1 MAASHA
7 SGGYSVFSRLQ
18 GHKGQVLCV
27 AAPEAKAAEAL
38 VATGAEDSTVRLWDL
53 RDGATTRP
61 STGSGR
67 TSSPQVAMCLCRC
80 FGGEAVSS
88 VVFGADGAHHLYCSA
103 GGKVLE
109 FDLRSS
115 GGSRALLMT
124 SPTEVFDDGKEEVN
138 ELAVHPKGDYLAAAD
153 DSGIVKVYNTRTRR
167 VDKTLRNAHTNICHA
182 VRFRPRT
189 SWDIAS
195 GALDSTLAFWDFS
208 TGRVR
213 RKLNLSGDSYVSSA
227 SSASSCSSQQL
238 FNPPFVHSVDFTA
251 DGCFLAAGLGDSG
264 VVVVDA
270 KTRAPVGR
278 CDGHSS
284 PVSQVHYPSFDA
296 KLLVSAG
303 NDQNLLLWD
312 QRQFEHHT
320 EDLKGNSG
328 GGGGAAGD
336 GSGVSKSR
344 KSRPSGKK
352 KGKSK
357 GVNRSQPAEVDG
369 AQRRDNRR
377 EDSSGENI
385 REGLGPEVDVGSA
398 ASEAGETT
406 TEDLRDGIVRCSVPL
421 LSVRLEE
428 KPNWVTS
435 FTVPYAAI
443 AVADTSS
450 VVKILRTY
458 GS

>member
-1 MAASHA
+1 MAAPQVN
-7 SGGYSVFSRLQ
+7 GGYSVFSRLL
-18 GHKGQVLCV
+18 GHRGQVLCI

-53 RDGATTRP
+53 RDGATARTP
-61 STGSGR
+61 AGSGT
-67 TSSPQVAMCLCRC
+67 TSSPRVAMCLCRC

-124 SPTEVFDDGKEEVN
+124 SPTEVFDDGEEEVN

-153 DSGIVKVYNTRTRR
+153 DSGTVKVYTTRTRR

-195 GALDSTLAFWDFS
+195 GALDSTLVFWDFS

-213 RKLNLSGDSYVSSA
+213 RKLNLSEGSCVPSA
-227 SSASSCSSQQL
+227 SSASSCSPHQL

-270 KTRAPVGR
+270 KNRAPVGR

-284 PVSQVHYPSFDA
+284 PVSQVHYPSFDP

-312 QRQFEHHT
+312 QRQFEHHS
-320 EDLKGNSG
+320 EDSKGNTG
-328 GGGGAAGD
+328 DGGGAAGI

-352 KGKSK
+352 KARSK
-357 GVNRSQPAEVDG
+357 GVNKHQPAEVDG
-369 AQRRDNRR
+369 AQRRDNGR
-377 EDSSGENI
+377 EHLSGGNI
-385 REGLGPEVDVGSA
+385 RIEVRPEAEVGSV
-398 ASEAGETT
+398 SPEAGETA
-406 TEDLRDGIVRCSVPL
+406 TEGLRDGIVRCSVPL

-450 VVKILRTY
+450 VAKILRTH